1 MRERTTKI
9 MTIFSTSTMCWEAR
23 MEVTGELRFSW
34 LAEMHELTVQVPHPG
49 CPGSRN
55 LWTSRQVSEYADA

>member
-1 MRERTTKI
+1 
-9 MTIFSTSTMCWEAR
+9 